1 MESGEEISWGGQ
13 VKRFEVIEHD
23 LACSSKTPPHACTEG
38 IERTKR
44 YPIFTDGS
52 RSSEGVVV
60 GGYYLQQGQLGIRIG
75 KLATVWDGE
84 IAGMERGLKAAANHE
99 GKVIILSDSKPAIQ
113 ATRNTGRWGKVR
125 TKNLC
130 QLSATISSRQD

>member
-1 MESGEEISWGGQ
+1 MVG
-13 VKRFEVIEHD
+13 
-23 LACSSKTPPHACTEG
+23 
-38 IERTKR
+38 
-44 YPIFTDGS
+44 
-52 RSSEGVVV
+52 

-99 GKVIILSDSKPAIQ
+99 GKVIILSDSKAAIQ
-113 ATRNTGRWGKVR
+113 ATRNAGRWGKAR

-130 QLSATISSRQD
+130 QLSATISS